1 MYKNIYIL
9 IAISYINIDEYI
21 HTLKY
26 MQKDVT
32 LPGPVILIVEFNSD
46 LRSFIMKKRRG
57 RGGNIM
63 NMQMRA
69 LYYIVNGGR

>member
-1 MYKNIYIL
+1 
-9 IAISYINIDEYI
+9 
-21 HTLKY
+21 

-57 RGGNIM
+57 QGGNIM